1 MTALRDFWL
10 KWQSEER
17 ADTASEPIVLRT
29 HLRLSRNLR
38 DLPFPERLSP
48 DERRDF
54 SRKWA
59 ARLRKLSTF
68 RRSLVLDLRSLS
80 EDEHWSLREWG
91 YTSALEAARYEGS
104 HLLLKEGGN
113 VSLWLGGHQH
123 LSWGVFQKGLCL
135 ERLWKQIFRWASSL
149 ADADYAFSLQHG
161 YLSSDSKDWGSG
173 LVASVTLHL
182 PAIVES
188 ALYEQTMAEL
198 PLLGLKSCP
207 EYSFVALELLPIVRI
222 IHDAPSRSPAEAL
235 RTLQEAVV
243 LIRDKEAVERNRLW
257 QQQNLR
263 IWDRVNRAWGTLFS
277 CQLLGAAEALHC
289 LSYLRWA
296 AAGGWLPKDWLSRI
310 DRWVRQLLS
319 GTFRVCLGE
328 NDLSREQED
337 AERARY
343 VKSFISMEARPTRPK
358 NP

>member
-10 KWQSEER
+10 KRRSEEG
-17 ADTASEPIVLRT
+17 ADAASEPVVLRT

-54 SRKWA
+54 SQKWA
-59 ARLRKLSTF
+59 TRLRKLPAF
-68 RRSLVLDLRSLS
+68 RRSLVLDLKSLG
-80 EDEHWSLREWG
+80 EDERWSLREWD
-91 YTSALEAARYEGS
+91 YISALEATRYEGS
-104 HLLLKEGGN
+104 YLLLKEEGN
-113 VSLWLGGHQH
+113 ASVWLGGQQH
-123 LSWGVFQKGLCL
+123 LSWSACQKGLGL
-135 ERLWKQIFRWASSL
+135 ERLWKQVSRWASSV
-149 ADADYAFSLQHG
+149 AEADYAFSPQHG
-161 YLSSDSKDWGSG
+161 YLSPDSREWGSG

-182 PAIVES
+182 PVLVES

-198 PLLGLKSCP
+198 PSLGLKTCP
-207 EYSFVALELLPIVRI
+207 EYGFVALELLPVVRI
-222 IHDAPSRSPAEAL
+222 LHDVPSTPPAEAL
-235 RTLQEAVV
+235 RRLREAVV
-243 LIRDKEAVERNRLW
+243 LIRDRESVERNRLW
-257 QQQNLR
+257 QKQNLR

-289 LSYLRWA
+289 LSQLRGA
-296 AAGGWLPKDWLSRI
+296 AAGGYLPKDWLSRI
-310 DRWVRQLLS
+310 DHWARQLLG

-328 NDLSREQED
+328 NDLPREREE

-343 VKSFISMEARPTRPK
+343 VKSFITTEARPMRPK